1 MKFEESKSAYLT
13 IERGKQK
20 YTTEIL
26 EINGT
31 KIQPIKE
38 DMTYKCLGVDENVS
52 YNGSLNKDRIRS
64 EYFKRIRKIWKVLN
78 MTCNFHRNS
87 DVHRLYASRKEG
99 GRSLKMVTEAYKSRI
114 I

>member
-38 DMTYKCLGVDENVS
+38 DMTYKCLGVE
-52 YNGSLNKDRIRS
+52 
-64 EYFKRIRKIWKVLN
+64 
-78 MTCNFHRNS
+78 
-87 DVHRLYASRKEG
+87 
-99 GRSLKMVTEAYKSRI
+99 
-114 I
+114 

>member
-1 MKFEESKSAYLT
+1 MSESNAQVVHRMYYYFSSTSLTLLDLVTTFSQDIRMKFEESKSAYLT

-38 DMTYKCLGVDENVS
+38 DMTYKCLGVE
-52 YNGSLNKDRIRS
+52 
-64 EYFKRIRKIWKVLN
+64 
-78 MTCNFHRNS
+78 
-87 DVHRLYASRKEG
+87 
-99 GRSLKMVTEAYKSRI
+99 
-114 I
+114 